1 MGKVF
6 GILLVVLGIWI
17 GMEVYLKGT
26 DQALGGAL
34 GFLEGSGAEVGDRR
48 TTPQR
53 AGDAARRAH
62 RVADERRNRL
72 LGEE

>member
-17 GMEVYLKGT
+17 GMELYLKGT
-26 DQALGGAL
+26 AGALGGAL
-34 GFLEGSGAEVGDRR
+34 TLMEGSDVQDVDHR

-53 AGDAARRAH
+53 AGDAARRAL
-62 RVADERRNRL
+62 RVGEERRNRQ
-72 LGEE
+72 LGDD